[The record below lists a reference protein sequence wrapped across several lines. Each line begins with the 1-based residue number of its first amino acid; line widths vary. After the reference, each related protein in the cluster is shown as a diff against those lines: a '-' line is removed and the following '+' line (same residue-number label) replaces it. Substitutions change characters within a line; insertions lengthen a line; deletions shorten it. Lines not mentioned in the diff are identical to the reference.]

1 MLKIFLRDLRILR
14 GNIIATVQLD
24 TMKKKEYIIHPSV
37 SLEFLRSHSL
47 FGGIPNIELKKIR
60 DLLLEKHFP
69 EGADIIREGE
79 AGGDLYLIWK
89 GSVEVLKK
97 DQEYPDYPPVQI
109 AVRNVGDSFGEME
122 LIDIQPSEA
131 TVRAREDTI
140 TLVLT
145 NQNLYRLEKA
155 SPKTFTM
162 IIMNLARD
170 ISRRLRVMDAIAA
183 HSRFKRT

>member
-1 MLKIFLRDLRILR
+1 
-14 GNIIATVQLD
+14 
-24 TMKKKEYIIHPSV
+24 
-37 SLEFLRSHSL
+37 
-47 FGGIPNIELKKIR
+47 
-60 DLLLEKHFP
+60 
-69 EGADIIREGE
+69 
-79 AGGDLYLIWK
+79 
-89 GSVEVLKK
+89 
-97 DQEYPDYPPVQI
+97 
-109 AVRNVGDSFGEME
+109 ME